1 MEIAKGKIKRSLLVH
16 LRLYNILTV
25 VSALYSVY
33 LIEKANKKQIY
44 LTELF
49 SNCCMT
55 RSRWARGRSLQLIVT
70 PTRREVIMK
79 NTVYL

>member
-55 RSRWARGRSLQLIVT
+55 RCRWVRGRSLQLIVT
-70 PTRREVIMK
+70 PT
-79 NTVYL
+79 